1 MIYNTIINTNGGIT
15 VAISENNKREY
26 TTIPKETSNWLKEQ
40 AEKSGRK
47 TVSNEIAYIIK
58 IYKENKEKIDII
70 IK

>member
-1 MIYNTIINTNGGIT
+1 M
-15 VAISENNKREY
+15 AISENNKREY
-26 TTIPKETSNWLKEQ
+26 TTIPKETSKWLKEQ

-58 IYKENKEKIDII
+58 VYKENKEKIDII